1 MTLNKDKQNIYTI
14 DSEHYIMYMH
24 EQEHQNS
31 LLTKII
37 KFLLLTLFLIVSYF
51 LYQVAKSDL
60 SFSEIFNKQE
70 LLSRYEKFKNRINV
84 DNKRPK
90 YVEQITYVE
99 TLAKKTAVL
108 SVTKEYKKPIVVHN
122 SSKVVKKSKETKKE
136 KPKETILSQKYIK
149 LITKEL
155 N

>member
-1 MTLNKDKQNIYTI
+1 MYVLISRLLPKKLKRELEELLEYSTI
-14 DSEHYIMYMH
+14 
-24 EQEHQNS
+24 
-31 LLTKII
+31 KIHKERFI
-37 KFLLLTLFLIVSYF
+37 GFVISFGFLLALTLSFYIGFLFKMNFLPIFLVLLVIIEVGSY
-51 LYQVAKSDL
+51 
-60 SFSEIFNKQE
+60 
-70 LLSRYEKFKNRINV
+70 LLLLIHTDKKA
-84 DNKRPK
+84 K
-90 YVEQITYVE
+90 YVEQKTYVE